1 MGELALI
8 CFMVIIWGIACGFS
22 WLIENIA
29 QFIIDKIKE
38 GRL

>member
-8 CFMVIIWGIACGFS
+8 CFMVIIWGIACGFN
-22 WLIENIA
+22 WLIVNIA
-29 QFIIDKIKE
+29 QFIDKIKE